1 MFNILAIKGN
11 INQNNIDASSHPSQ
25 YGHHQEIKQQML
37 VRLQGKGTIYTIGWQ
52 ECKLVQPLCK

>member
-37 VRLQGKGTIYTIGWQ
+37 VRMKRKGPLYTTGR
-52 ECKLVQPLCK
+52 KAN